1 MFKDK
6 KINIRLTE
14 KEKSI
19 IESKAKKLNMT
30 LTKFIVSSCLKD
42 KIVIVNGLDKV
53 DSELRRIGNNIN
65 QLTRLANEK
74 IITVI
79 DLKELL
85 QEGPKNNIHVVIWT
99 GDVKKAQMLQL
110 NKSLFKER
118 ICMEMSTEESK
129 LVNGEDLKPMPTGF
143 KAVLIGQNAIRFRVY
158 DLPDGKWMNSLF
170 NRLNNI

>member
-1 MFKDK
+1 MPKDK

-42 KIVIVNGLDKV
+42 KIVIINGLDKI
-53 DSELRRIGNNIN
+53 DTELRRIGNNIN

-79 DLKELL
+79 DLKELRM
-85 QEGPKNNIHVVIWT
+85 EVNNIW
-99 GDVKKAQMLQL
+99 QL
-110 NKSLFKER
+110 LKQ
-118 ICMEMSTEESK
+118 
-129 LVNGEDLKPMPTGF
+129 LVQKQT
-143 KAVLIGQNAIRFRVY
+143 
-158 DLPDGKWMNSLF
+158 
-170 NRLNNI
+170 

>member
-42 KIVIVNGLDKV
+42 KIIIVNGLDKV
-53 DSELRRIGNNIN
+53 DAELRRIGNNIN

-74 IITVI
+74 IITVV
-79 DLKELL
+79 DLKELRM
-85 QEGPKNNIHVVIWT
+85 EVNNLW
-99 GDVKKAQMLQL
+99 QL
-110 NKSLFKER
+110 LKQ
-118 ICMEMSTEESK
+118 
-129 LVNGEDLKPMPTGF
+129 LVQKQT
-143 KAVLIGQNAIRFRVY
+143 
-158 DLPDGKWMNSLF
+158 
-170 NRLNNI
+170 

>member
-19 IESKAKKLNMT
+19 IEVKAKKLNMT

-53 DSELRRIGNNIN
+53 DTELRRIGNNIN

-79 DLKELL
+79 DLKELRM
-85 QEGPKNNIHVVIWT
+85 EVNNIW
-99 GDVKKAQMLQL
+99 QL
-110 NKSLFKER
+110 LKQ
-118 ICMEMSTEESK
+118 
-129 LVNGEDLKPMPTGF
+129 LVQKQT
-143 KAVLIGQNAIRFRVY
+143 
-158 DLPDGKWMNSLF
+158 
-170 NRLNNI
+170 

>member
-1 MFKDK
+1 MCKDK

-79 DLKELL
+79 DLKELRM
-85 QEGPKNNIHVVIWT
+85 EVNNIW
-99 GDVKKAQMLQL
+99 QL
-110 NKSLFKER
+110 LKQ
-118 ICMEMSTEESK
+118 
-129 LVNGEDLKPMPTGF
+129 LVQKQT
-143 KAVLIGQNAIRFRVY
+143 
-158 DLPDGKWMNSLF
+158 
-170 NRLNNI
+170 

>member
-1 MFKDK
+1 MPKDK

-53 DSELRRIGNNIN
+53 DTELIRIGNNIN

-79 DLKELL
+79 NLKELRM
-85 QEGPKNNIHVVIWT
+85 EVNNIW
-99 GDVKKAQMLQL
+99 QL
-110 NKSLFKER
+110 LKQ
-118 ICMEMSTEESK
+118 
-129 LVNGEDLKPMPTGF
+129 LVQKQT
-143 KAVLIGQNAIRFRVY
+143 
-158 DLPDGKWMNSLF
+158 
-170 NRLNNI
+170 